1 MSTQRSKFT
10 RILLPL
16 CSFCLLIGPLPQQGL
31 AQEQRL
37 IIEEV
42 QVTARKREES
52 LQDVPLTVSAFTEQD
67 LENRA
72 PQSIDDIARYAAGL
86 SFSKAFGRD
95 TERPVI
101 RGLGNVLA
109 GVQFG
114 VESGAAYFIDGFY
127 YSGEIQS
134 LNLGE
139 VRRVEVIKGPQSA
152 LYGRNTYSGAIN
164 FVTRGAPEEFSSDLY
179 VSYIPDDTKYE
190 VRLNVGG
197 PLTDNIR
204 GAVFL
209 RTYEFDG
216 EGEWVNQVTGQQVG
230 DESTNAF
237 SGVLDWDLSDSSSV
251 RLRAQLHEDDD
262 GTRPFFL
269 QPASENNCFPGYRS
283 LRYRGGGGT
292 DTAFTDN
299 QYFCGAVKNRPI
311 ALNDRA
317 DADGEPNL
325 VAGVPN
331 RGFNYNLADG
341 TPFDGV
347 DREVQLFSFLY
358 TNELEDGYVFKLAGS
373 FRYEEERTG
382 SDSTHDSVNLIF
394 GAPGVASALFS
405 IANRRETYDRHLEMR
420 FDTPRDNAFRMSWG
434 LYLYDQDLD
443 QYELSFADTTVGA
456 FDSKNTIENRA
467 LFASGEYD
475 FSEQLTASLE
485 LRLSEETKE
494 TDDAPFAA
502 QDTWENF
509 TPRLTVSYRVHDD
522 LMVYGLYA
530 EGYKAGGFNGS
541 QGASVGR
548 ATYDQEDS
556 ENLEFGVKTTM
567 WDGRMQI
574 NAAVFFNDVT
584 DVQLTTPIADPDGA
598 LNSIATNQGSGEVLG
613 LEFEL
618 RALLTDSLRLQFN
631 YALADSEFTEGCDE
645 FQWSLTS
652 GGGRYNFSDPASSF
666 DPPNLGGTGDC
677 SIVGKQFP
685 LSSEH
690 QASLALDW
698 SQPLGNV
705 SQTLHQRIGDAELFA
720 GVDVT
725 YESKKYAQVHNLA
738 YVDAVTLFGARIGLR
753 FHQLEVSIFGRNL
766 GDDDTPVLITRWL
779 QLGNGGN
786 SAVGDPDPRDD
797 TRTLTSNDVDAGS
810 PRAFFSLPREGQQ
823 LGAELRWRF

>member
-114 VESGAAYFIDGFY
+114 VESGAAYFVDGFY
-127 YSGEIQS
+127 YSGDIQS

-209 RTYEFDG
+209 KTYEFDG
-216 EGEWVNQVTGQQVG
+216 ESEWVNQVTNQQVG

-237 SGVLDWDLSDSSSV
+237 SGVLDWDLSDTSSL
-251 RLRAQLHEDDD
+251 RLRAQYVEDED

-292 DTAFTDN
+292 NTDFTDN

-311 ALNDRA
+311 ALNDGP
-317 DADGEPNL
+317 DADGQPNVVPGVEP
-325 VAGVPN
+325 GPN
-331 RGFNYNLADG
+331 SPYPSENYLLDDA

-347 DREVQLFSFLY
+347 EREVQLYSFVY

-382 SDSTHDSVNLIF
+382 SDSTHDSINHYTTDF
-394 GAPGVASALFS
+394 TGASFATGVFRFRQILDAEDNPLFWFS

-434 LYLYDQDLD
+434 
-443 QYELSFADTTVGA
+443 
-456 FDSKNTIENRA
+456 
-467 LFASGEYD
+467 
-475 FSEQLTASLE
+475 
-485 LRLSEETKE
+485 
-494 TDDAPFAA
+494 
-502 QDTWENF
+502 
-509 TPRLTVSYRVHDD
+509 
-522 LMVYGLYA
+522 
-530 EGYKAGGFNGS
+530 
-541 QGASVGR
+541 
-548 ATYDQEDS
+548 
-556 ENLEFGVKTTM
+556 
-567 WDGRMQI
+567 
-574 NAAVFFNDVT
+574 
-584 DVQLTTPIADPDGA
+584 
-598 LNSIATNQGSGEVLG
+598 
-613 LEFEL
+613 
-618 RALLTDSLRLQFN
+618 
-631 YALADSEFTEGCDE
+631 
-645 FQWSLTS
+645 
-652 GGGRYNFSDPASSF
+652 
-666 DPPNLGGTGDC
+666 
-677 SIVGKQFP
+677 P
-685 LSSEH
+685 LSVR
-690 QASLALDW
+690 
-698 SQPLGNV
+698 PGLG
-705 SQTLHQRIGDAELFA
+705 RIQ
-720 GVDVT
+720 
-725 YESKKYAQVHNLA
+725 S
-738 YVDAVTLFGARIGLR
+738 
-753 FHQLEVSIFGRNL
+753 
-766 GDDDTPVLITRWL
+766 
-779 QLGNGGN
+779 
-786 SAVGDPDPRDD
+786 
-797 TRTLTSNDVDAGS
+797 
-810 PRAFFSLPREGQQ
+810 
-823 LGAELRWRF
+823 